1 MQKSS
6 LIGHII
12 EVYSEFAGNSNIPA
26 DAVLR
31 RFFLNRKYLGAGDR
45 RQIASAYFGAIKNF
59 LRLEA
64 IAQDAFP
71 SEIHK
76 PELIIAAYF
85 IVFESE
91 SAKDVQQYI
100 NNLSNEF
107 QQEYP
112 LEIFQEMAD
121 REREEMRL
129 RGLPDNERL
138 SIQQSFP
145 LWFID
150 EIDKE
155 YKDESESL
163 LVSLNGE
170 APTVLRVNTTIT
182 NRDELRKEL
191 AEQGIESKLS
201 KISEYGLI
209 LQKRINIWDLPSFKR
224 GAFEIQ
230 DEASQLV
237 APFADIHSKRVKI
250 LDACAGAGGK
260 TLHFSTLLENQG
272 EIFATDVDP
281 RKLEE
286 LKKRVVRSKAQN
298 VRIVH
303 PDQYEKI
310 LGDKSDW
317 FDIVLLDVP
326 CSGTGTLRRNPSI
339 KWNLTEE
346 MLAELIA
353 KQRVILEKNIHFIKP
368 GGKLLYAT
376 CSVLKSESE
385 DQIEWFCNEHPEF
398 LLEEMKRILP
408 EKDGCDGFFVA
419 RLKKEIAAD

>member
-1 MQKSS
+1 MQKTS

-12 EVYSEFAGNSNIPA
+12 EVYSEFANNSAIPA

-45 RQIASAYFGAIKNF
+45 RQVASAYFGAIKNY
-59 LRLEA
+59 LRLEV
-64 IAQDAFP
+64 IAQDASP

-85 IVFESE
+85 IVFDHA
-91 SAKDVQQYI
+91 SAKDMQQFI
-100 NNLSNEF
+100 KGLPNEF
-107 QQEYP
+107 KYDYH
-112 LEIFQEMAD
+112 LEVFEMMAD
-121 REREEMRL
+121 REREEQRL
-129 RGLPDNERL
+129 YLLSKSERL
-138 SIQQSFP
+138 SIFQSFP
-145 LWFID
+145 AWFVR
-150 EIDKE
+150 EIDDE
-155 YKDESESL
+155 YGDDAEAL
-163 LVSLNGE
+163 LSALNGE
-170 APTVLRVNTTIT
+170 ASTVLRVNTTVT
-182 NRDELRKEL
+182 TRDKLRKEIL
-191 AEQGIESKLS
+191 EQGVESELS
-201 KISEYGLI
+201 QISEYGLI
-209 LQKRINIWDLPSFKR
+209 LRKRINVWDLAAFKR

-237 APFADIHSKRVKI
+237 APFADIHSKRIKI

-260 TLHFSTLLENQG
+260 TLHLSALLENQG
-272 EIFATDVDP
+272 EIFSTDVDP

-310 LGDKSDW
+310 LGDKPGW

-346 MLAELIA
+346 MVAELVV
-353 KQRVILEKNIHFIKP
+353 KQRAILERNIPFIKP
-368 GGKLLYAT
+368 GGTLLYAT
-376 CSVLKSESE
+376 CSILKSEGE
-385 DQIEWFCNEHPEF
+385 DQIEWFCKEHPDFHLDEK
-398 LLEEMKRILP
+398 KRIHP
-408 EKDGCDGFFVA
+408 ERDGCDGFFAA
-419 RLKKEIAAD
+419 RLKKVIPA

>member
-1 MQKSS
+1 MYKGS

-12 EVYSEFAGNSNIPA
+12 EAYAEFANNSLVPA

-31 RFFLNRKYLGAGDR
+31 RFFLNRKYLGSGDR

-64 IAQDAFP
+64 SAQDGFP

-76 PELIIAAYF
+76 PELVIASYF
-85 IVFESE
+85 IVFENA
-91 SAKDVQQYI
+91 SAVEVQGYI
-100 NNLSNEF
+100 KNLSNDF
-107 QQEYP
+107 KHDYP
-112 LEIFQEMAD
+112 LEGFEAIAD
-121 REREEMRL
+121 RSREEH
-129 RGLPDNERL
+129 RL
-138 SIQQSFP
+138 SALPEIEKLSTLHSFP
-145 LWFID
+145 LWFV
-150 EIDKE
+150 KE
-155 YKDESESL
+155 VEHEYNENSDSL
-163 LVSLNGE
+163 LASLNAE
-170 APTVLRVNTTIT
+170 APTVLRTNTLIT
-182 NRDELRKEL
+182 SRDELRKEL
-191 AEQGIESKLS
+191 SDQGVETEVSKLS
-201 KISEYGLI
+201 DQGL
-209 LQKRINIWDLPSFKR
+209 LLHKRINIWDLAAFKR

-237 APFADIHSKRVKI
+237 APLADIHSKRIKI

-260 TLHFSTLLENQG
+260 TLHLSSLLENQG

-303 PDQYEKI
+303 PDNYEKT
-310 LGDKSDW
+310 LKDKSAF

-326 CSGTGTLRRNPSI
+326 CTGTGTLRRNPSI

-346 MLAELIA
+346 MLRELVE
-353 KQRVILEKNIHFIKP
+353 KQRTIIEANIRFIKP

-376 CSVLKSESE
+376 CSILRSEGE
-385 DQIEWFCNEHPEF
+385 EQVEWFTQTHPEF
-398 LLEEMKRILP
+398 HVEEIKRTHP
-408 EKDGCDGFFVA
+408 ELDGCDGFFAA
-419 RLKKEIAAD
+419 RLKKS